1 MNGEYR
7 DNIDNYADWED
18 YDESLDD
25 AICPVCM
32 TGRIDADEMT
42 EADWD
47 RYSADFERRYNE
59 HARSVKSSGSRRV
72 GKACMVGKRVANRY
86 YYDDNDDIGRYLP
99 TEEEIVYLRRSLMPD
114 PVEVISSMIRPHEGT
129 MAEFFLESEW

>member
-25 AICPVCM
+25 ATCPVCM

-42 EADWD
+42 EEDWD
-47 RYSADFERRYNE
+47 RFSADFERRYNE
-59 HARSVKSSGSRRV
+59 NMRSLKSSGSRRV
-72 GKACMVGKRVANRY
+72 GRSTASRY
-86 YYDDNDDIGRYLP
+86 YDEEDGLDNLLP
-99 TEEEIVYLRRSLMPD
+99 TAEYLQRLARESGIDRDYNVHMAFRRAVEE
-114 PVEVISSMIRPHEGT
+114 MIRDDDT
-129 MAEFFLESEW
+129 MASYFAYSQM

>member
-1 MNGEYR
+1 MPNFV
-7 DNIDNYADWED
+7 D
-18 YDESLDD
+18 
-25 AICPVCM
+25 
-32 TGRIDADEMT
+32 DEMT

-47 RYSADFERRYNE
+47 RYSREFESRYNE
-59 HARSVKSSGSRRV
+59 HLHSIKSSSPRRV

-114 PVEVISSMIRPHEGT
+114 PVEVISSMMRPHEGT

>member
-18 YDESLDD
+18 YDESFDE
-25 AICPVCM
+25 ATRPVCI

-47 RYSADFERRYNE
+47 RFSADFERRYNE
-59 HARSVKSSGSRRV
+59 HVRSLKSSDSRHVSRST
-72 GKACMVGKRVANRY
+72 ASRY
-86 YYDDNDDIGRYLP
+86 YDEEDGLDGLFPTAEYLQKLARESGIDRDYNVHIAFRHAV
-99 TEEEIVYLRRSLMPD
+99 EE
-114 PVEVISSMIRPHEGT
+114 MIRDDDT
-129 MAEFFLESEW
+129 MASYFAMSQL

>member
-25 AICPVCM
+25 ATCPVCM

-42 EADWD
+42 EEDWD

-59 HARSVKSSGSRRV
+59 HLNSVKKSGSRRV
-72 GKACMVGKRVANRY
+72 HTSGRRY
-86 YYDDNDDIGRYLP
+86 YDEEDGISSLLP
-99 TEEEIVYLRRSLMPD
+99 TEEEINHYRRELGCDEEYNLR
-114 PVEVISSMIRPHEGT
+114 VAISTMCRPHEDT
-129 MAEFFLESEW
+129 MAAFFLENCF